1 MALVLDSPVAA
12 DTLVHS
18 GSCHFQCFPAGEDEG
33 VLLADPVAG
42 DLEDLAADAGGLGCM
57 RKIDAVG
64 AGEPAGPFLYP
75 SPAALLHDVVR
86 SSGEQREDLVEYLPL
101 QGWLVSLDGHQVIP
115 SGSGADVFCGFPL
128 GVRGVESDQD

>member
-86 SSGEQREDLVEYLPL
+86 SSGEQR
-101 QGWLVSLDGHQVIP
+101 
-115 SGSGADVFCGFPL
+115 
-128 GVRGVESDQD
+128 GVRLSEGYVFSGCFGHAVRPRSAMLAG

>member
-42 DLEDLAADAGGLGCM
+42 DLEDLAADAGGKSMPSAPVSQQDHFFIRPRLCSSM
-57 RKIDAVG
+57 MWCG
-64 AGEPAGPFLYP
+64 APE
-75 SPAALLHDVVR
+75 
-86 SSGEQREDLVEYLPL
+86 SSGRILSNTCLCRV
-101 QGWLVSLDGHQVIP
+101 GW
-115 SGSGADVFCGFPL
+115 FPL
-128 GVRGVESDQD
+128 TVIRYFHPGLAPMY

>member
-1 MALVLDSPVAA
+1 MAFVLDSPVAA

-86 SSGEQREDLVEYLPL
+86 SSGGKLSFPAGMLNFESSCGVCD
-101 QGWLVSLDGHQVIP
+101 GWGR
-115 SGSGADVFCGFPL
+115 A
-128 GVRGVESDQD
+128 